1 MNRIKKIDKTKQK
14 IKELEEGWKRTQ
26 ADFDNYRKRIES
38 ERQGWSAQVQLELI
52 EKLLPIL
59 DNFELAIAHVPQQ
72 EKSSNWIVGILHIQK
87 QFENMLRDIGVEKIE
102 IKIGDEF
109 NPNLH
114 EAIAAQPS
122 PNLKHNQ
129 ISKIVAT
136 GYRQEDKIIR
146 PVKVEVAQ

>member
-1 MNRIKKIDKTKQK
+1 MKKKRQK
-14 IKELEEGWKRTQ
+14 NTFDQEIHELKLGWQRTQ